1 MTYLYE
7 KYFCRN
13 VSEHQNAYD
22 ICLYFDINNIL
33 LNNKLILDSD
43 IPLNYIDSF
52 NNLLNIMRLSQII
65 FLTNEEYDKGNYKS
79 INKDK
84 QTCIEVKTGKVI
96 QVEKTDPRWKTGEII
111 GNQKGKKWLKK
122 DGKCTLVHSEKIN
135 SYINDGWEFGFI
147 NNKGKHKND

>member
-1 MTYLYE
+1 MLE
-7 KYFCRN
+7 EAFPGNFIQIDK
-13 VSEHQNAYD
+13 EEYD
-22 ICLYFDINNIL
+22 KGNYKSHAANTVKVIDPNNSHKCISIT
-33 LNNKLILDSD
+33 K
-43 IPLNYIDSF
+43 
-52 NNLLNIMRLSQII
+52 
-65 FLTNEEYDKGNYKS
+65 EEYDKGNYKS